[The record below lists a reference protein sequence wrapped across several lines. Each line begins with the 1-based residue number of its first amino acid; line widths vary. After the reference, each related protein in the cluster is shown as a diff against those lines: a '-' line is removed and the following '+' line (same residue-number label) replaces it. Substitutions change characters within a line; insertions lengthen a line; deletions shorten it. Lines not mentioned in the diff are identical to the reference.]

1 MPSNASGEQLVE
13 LYGPER
19 IARRLQ
25 EVADQLNA
33 RFANERVVAVCVLK
47 GATIFFADLV
57 RLLHIKDL
65 QLDFIGLSSYGQ
77 SMESSGAVTTTR
89 WLSADVT
96 GAWILIVEDIVD
108 TGQSMAKLMAKLADL
123 PVAGVCLCALIDKRD
138 RRQCAV
144 SIDYSCFQLQDGF
157 IVGYGLDYAERYRQ
171 LPGIYE
177 LLR

>member
-1 MPSNASGEQLVE
+1 MPSNDSGEQLVE

-96 GAWILIVEDIVD
+96 GAWILVVEDIVD

-123 PVAGVCLCALIDKRD
+123 IDKQD

>member
-1 MPSNASGEQLVE
+1 M
-13 LYGPER
+13 
-19 IARRLQ
+19 
-25 EVADQLNA
+25 
-33 RFANERVVAVCVLK
+33 
-47 GATIFFADLV
+47 
-57 RLLHIKDL
+57 HIKDL

-77 SMESSGAVTTTR
+77 SMESSGAVTATR

-96 GAWILIVEDIVD
+96 GAWILVVEDIVD